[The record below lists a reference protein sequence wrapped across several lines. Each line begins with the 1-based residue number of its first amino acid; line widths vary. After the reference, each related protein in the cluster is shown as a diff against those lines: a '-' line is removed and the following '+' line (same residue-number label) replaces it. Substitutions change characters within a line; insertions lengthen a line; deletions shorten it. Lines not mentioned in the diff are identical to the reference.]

1 MELDVLNNL
10 LDKYM
15 IFDEERK
22 EFINIIKPIYMHSE
36 FQRRMTDKFLH
47 HSDITLGMH
56 ILEDT
61 IKTYLLSK
69 KYLRRYKNRDYN
81 LSIAL
86 KISMLHDLYT
96 LPWQNNP
103 LNKSSKFFNKHGFR
117 HPVEA
122 VINAINWF
130 PFLFTNEEDS
140 KKIIDGII
148 HHMYPLPVI
157 CFKDYDYN
165 KFELRNYD
173 LIINLSDIHKKIL
186 VWSTNRG
193 KIGDISICRSKY
205 KEGRI
210 MSKADKDVSFG
221 QIKNISS
228 ATALLTG
235 KNKKIKK

>member
-1 MELDVLNNL
+1 MKLDNIQMLF
-10 LDKYM
+10 DKYK
-15 IFDEERK
+15 IIDKDRDEFVK
-22 EFINIIKPIYMHSE
+22 IIKSIYLHKE
-36 FQRRMTDKFLH
+36 FQRRLTEEFLH
-47 HSDITLGMH
+47 HSNITLGIH

-69 KYLRRYKNRDYN
+69 KYLQKNKNGNYD
-81 LSIAL
+81 LTIAL

-103 LNKSSKFFNKHGFR
+103 LNKSNKFFNKHGFR
-117 HPVEA
+117 HPIEA

-130 PFLFTNEEDS
+130 PELFTDEEES
-140 KKIIDGII
+140 KKIIDGIV

-165 KFELRNYD
+165 KLELRNYD
-173 LIINLSDIHKKIL
+173 LIVNLSDMHKRIL

-193 KIGDISICRSKY
+193 RIGNISSCRSKY

-210 MSKADKDVSFG
+210 MSMADKDVSIG
-221 QIKNISS
+221 QIENISS
-228 ATALLTG
+228 AFALVTG
-235 KNKKIKK
+235 KNKKLKK

>member
-1 MELDVLNNL
+1 MELDILNNL

-15 IFDEERK
+15 IFDEDRK
-22 EFINIIKPIYMHSE
+22 EFINIIKPIYMHNE
-36 FQRRMTDKFLH
+36 FQRRMTNEFLH

-69 KYLRRYKNRDYN
+69 KYLNKNKNSNYD

-86 KISMLHDLYT
+86 NISMLHDLYT

-193 KIGDISICRSKY
+193 KIGDISVCRSKY

-210 MSKADKDVSFG
+210 MSKADKAVSSG